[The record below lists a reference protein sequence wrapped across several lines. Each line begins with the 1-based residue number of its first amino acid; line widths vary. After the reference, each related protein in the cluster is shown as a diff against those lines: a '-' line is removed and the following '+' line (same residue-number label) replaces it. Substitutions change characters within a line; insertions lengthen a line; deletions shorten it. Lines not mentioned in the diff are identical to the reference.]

1 MTEHSSGTPG
11 KKAGKLMIIGAWLLA
26 IAFLTLY
33 FRNIED
39 EQRNPNQQVASSS
52 GIGFTEISL
61 SQNKQG
67 HYLANGRINGEPVTF
82 LLDTGAT
89 LVAIPYAMR
98 EKLRLAKGM
107 AVPTQTANGT
117 STSYLTRID
126 SLELGDIKLTDVP
139 AGLATGLQ
147 GNEIL
152 LGMSFLAELELI
164 QRGDRLTIRQY
175 H

>member
-1 MTEHSSGTPG
+1 MTEQPPPPG
-11 KKAGKLMIIGAWLLA
+11 KKAGKLMIVGAWLMA

-39 EQRNPNQQVASSS
+39 KQQNPNQQVLSTS
-52 GIGFTEISL
+52 GVGFTEVLL
-61 SQNKQG
+61 SQNRQG
-67 HYLANGRINGEPVTF
+67 HYLANGKINGEPVTF

-89 LVAIPYAMR
+89 LVAIPYEMR
-98 EKLRLAKGM
+98 ERLGLTRGM

-126 SLELGDIKLTDVP
+126 SLELGDIKLNDVP

-147 GNEIL
+147 GDEIL

-164 QRGDRLTIRQY
+164 QRGDSLTIRQY